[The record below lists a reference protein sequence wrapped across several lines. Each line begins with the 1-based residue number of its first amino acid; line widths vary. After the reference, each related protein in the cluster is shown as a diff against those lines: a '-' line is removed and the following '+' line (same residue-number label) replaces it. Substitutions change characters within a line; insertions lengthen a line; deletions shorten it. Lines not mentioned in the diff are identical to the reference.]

1 MRVCQVNKHIFD
13 IDSQDNVICRK
24 CSITYLHYVDQIEQ
38 HAVMDRWSINPGYAS
53 NFTQQEGFPFDFEII
68 EE

>member
-13 IDSQDNVICRK
+13 IIPEGDVVCRK
-24 CSITYLHYVDQIEQ
+24 CSITYLHYTNQIEQ
-38 HAVMDRWSINPGYAS
+38 HAVMDRWSINPGYSS
-53 NFTQQEGFPFDFEII
+53 NFTQQEDFPFDFEVI

>member
-13 IDSQDNVICRK
+13 IKNDGEVACNK
-24 CSITYLHYVDQIEQ
+24 CSITYLHYVNQIEQ
-38 HAVMDRWSINPGYAS
+38 HAVMDRLAINPDYKS
-53 NFTQQEGFPFDFEII
+53 NFTAQEDFPFDFEVI